1 MSQPNTP
8 ELTAQEQVPASISA
22 AAHAYQLAMQ
32 QQSATPPAVITPAPQ
47 VQAPDSTKDVVMTD
61 GTPDRPAV
69 SFKLLFL
76 TRSSTE

>member
-8 ELTAQEQVPASISA
+8 DVTAQEQVPASINA

-32 QQSATPPAVITPAPQ
+32 QQSATPPAAITPAPQ
-47 VQAPDSTKDVVMTD
+47 VPAPDSTKDVVMTD

-69 SFKLLFL
+69 SLQASFPYKI
-76 TRSSTE
+76 EH